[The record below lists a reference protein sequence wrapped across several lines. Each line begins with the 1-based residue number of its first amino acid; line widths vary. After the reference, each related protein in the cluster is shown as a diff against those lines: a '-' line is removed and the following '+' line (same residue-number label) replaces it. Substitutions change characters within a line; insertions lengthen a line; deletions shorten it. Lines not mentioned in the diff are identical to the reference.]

1 MIRIMFMK
9 LFCKVVLLTICLWV
23 LWLSPVVADG
33 LVSLNV
39 DIPPGK
45 WKGIRLRNLPKDAV
59 VAVQVESSG
68 KLVVALMDSKTYR
81 HFSET
86 SRPLFLGQVEKR
98 LSFSVIIPATDH
110 YFVVLNNRSG
120 QEPRAVKITIRA
132 TRPGAGE
139 KEPGEKSI

>member
-1 MIRIMFMK
+1 MRITR
-9 LFCKVVLLTICLWV
+9 VIILLATCFWMLWA
-23 LWLSPVVADG
+23 SSTSANG
-33 LVSLNV
+33 LLSLNV

-59 VAVQVESSG
+59 VAVQVESNG

-86 SRPLFLGQVEKR
+86 SRPLFVGQVEKR

-120 QEPRAVKITIRA
+120 REPRAVKVTIRA

-139 KEPGEKSI
+139 KEPGDKSI

>member
-1 MIRIMFMK
+1 MRITR
-9 LFCKVVLLTICLWV
+9 VIILLAACFWMLWA
-23 LWLSPVVADG
+23 SSTSANG
-33 LVSLNV
+33 LLSLNV

-59 VAVQVESSG
+59 VAVQVESNG

-86 SRPLFLGQVEKR
+86 SRPLFVGQVEKR

-120 QEPRAVKITIRA
+120 REPRAVKVTIRA

-139 KEPGEKSI
+139 KEPGDKSI

>member
-1 MIRIMFMK
+1 MRITRATI
-9 LFCKVVLLTICLWV
+9 LLATCFWMLWA
-23 LWLSPVVADG
+23 SSTSANG

-86 SRPLFLGQVEKR
+86 SRPLFVGQVEKR

-132 TRPGAGE
+132 THPGAGQ
-139 KEPGEKSI
+139 KEPGDNNI